1 MVEMELRIY
10 SHQTTACVIE
20 NKESENAAIS

>member
-10 SHQTTACVIE
+10 SHQTTTYVIE